1 MGRLPCYNIV
11 KMKAVTEYTLYAKRY
26 LIGYLLVLAL
36 FIGILSIAAFYV
48 PGALRQGEMQSALT
62 SGALS
67 MQSINPESV
76 VNLPYYIL
84 QRLSF
89 LTLGVTPF
97 SIKLP
102 SIILGALTAIGIF
115 VLTRTWFRRNVA
127 VITTAIAISS
137 TQFLFLLQD
146 GTPAILFSFITV
158 WLLAACTFV
167 TRSQLFTTF
176 WKVVACVLMATALY
190 IPLGIY
196 VVLAIV
202 ITASLHPHIRYVI
215 RRVARVRFTIA
226 LLLGL
231 ISVAPLIYAIIIKP
245 SVALMLLGIPTEGLN
260 LPASLLTAGQD
271 LFGFFS
277 TSNSHQL
284 RPLYPLA
291 TTLLI
296 LIGIYKLLTVKYTAR
311 SYTVLILGACL
322 TLLVAINPTHATALY
337 PIAVLMIAMGIATLI
352 VNWYKLFP
360 RNPYA
365 RVAGLVPITVL
376 VVGLVFSGLMR
387 YMNNYTYNPNILS
400 HYTTDLR
407 LLDNT
412 LAREAETKK
421 LQLVTAPSELPF
433 YGLVAHY
440 DSRFSANTT
449 ADPAATTIIF
459 TKRAHKAE
467 PVPALPLSTIV
478 TSQKSSDADR
488 FYVYKNTAK

>member
-1 MGRLPCYNIV
+1 
-11 KMKAVTEYTLYAKRY
+11 MKSQVTDYVLYRWRY
-26 LIGYLLVLAL
+26 VIGYVLVLAL
-36 FIGILSIAAFYV
+36 FAGILSIAAFYV
-48 PGALRQGEMQSALT
+48 PDALRQGEMDSALT

-67 MQSINPESV
+67 MKSIEPESV
-76 VNLPYYIL
+76 VNLPYYLL

-89 LTLGVTPF
+89 MALGVTTF

-102 SIILGALTAIGIF
+102 SIVLGALTAIGIF
-115 VLTRTWFRRNVA
+115 VVTRSWFRRNTA

-146 GTPAILFSFITV
+146 GTPAIMFSFITI

-167 TRSQLFTTF
+167 TRSHYFTTL
-176 WKVVACVLMATALY
+176 WKVVACVLLAAALY

-196 VVLAIV
+196 LVLAVI

-215 RRVARVRFTIA
+215 RRVPRVRFTIA
-226 LLLGL
+226 ILLGL

-245 SVALMLLGIPTEGLN
+245 TVALMLLGLLTDGLD
-260 LPASLLTAGQD
+260 LPASLLAAGQD

-277 TSNSHQL
+277 NSNSHLL
-284 RPLYPLA
+284 RPLYGVA
-291 TTLLI
+291 TTLL
-296 LIGIYKLLTVKYTAR
+296 LLVGLYKLLTVKYTAR
-311 SYTVLILGACL
+311 SYTVLILGVCL
-322 TLLVAINPTHATALY
+322 TILAALNPAHVTALY
-337 PIAVLMIAMGIATLI
+337 PVAVIMIAMAVATLI

-400 HYTTDLR
+400 HYTTDLK
-407 LLDNT
+407 LLDAT
-412 LAREAETKK
+412 LANQADATGI
-421 LQLVTAPSELPF
+421 QLVASASEAPF

-440 DSRFSANTT
+440 DTRFSVGT
-449 ADPAATTIIF
+449 AVDEKAATVIVSRQAQQNTSVS
-459 TKRAHKAE
+459 K
-467 PVPALPLSTIV
+467 LSLTTIV
-478 TSQKSSDADR
+478 TSQKSSEADR
-488 FYVYKNTAK
+488 FYIYEK

>member
-1 MGRLPCYNIV
+1 MVQYLQ
-11 KMKAVTEYTLYAKRY
+11 MKAVTEYTLYAKRY
-26 LIGYLLVLAL
+26 LLGYLVISAL
-36 FIGILSIAAFYV
+36 FVGILSIAAFYV

-89 LTLGVTPF
+89 MGFGVTTL

-102 SIILGALTAIGIF
+102 SIILGVLTAIGIF
-115 VLTRTWFRRNVA
+115 ALVRTWFRRNVA
-127 VITTAIAISS
+127 VIVTTIAITS

-146 GTPAILFSFITV
+146 GTPNILFSFVAV
-158 WLLAACTFV
+158 WLLAASTFV
-167 TRSQLFTTF
+167 TRNHLFTTF

-196 VVLAIV
+196 VVLALV

-215 RRVARVRFTIA
+215 RRVARVRLIIA
-226 LLLGL
+226 ILLGL
-231 ISVAPLIYAIIIKP
+231 VSVSPLIYAVILKP
-245 SVALMLLGIPTEGLN
+245 SVALMLLGIPTTGLD
-260 LPASLLTAGQD
+260 LPASIITAGQD

-277 TSNSHQL
+277 TSNSYQL
-284 RPLYPLA
+284 RPLYPLGL
-291 TTLLI
+291 TLLSV
-296 LIGIYKLLTVKYTAR
+296 IGLYKLLTVKYTAR

-322 TLLVAINPTHATALY
+322 TILVAINPAHVTALY

-365 RVAGLVPITVL
+365 RVAGLVPIAIF
-376 VVGLVFSGLMR
+376 VVGLLFSGIMR
-387 YMNNYTYNPNILS
+387 YMNNYTYNPNILRYYS
-400 HYTTDLR
+400 TDLK

-412 LAREAETKK
+412 IAKEKGAGKI
-421 LQLVTAPSELPF
+421 QLVTTTNELPF

-440 DSRFSANTT
+440 DARFSVGLQPNPEASTVLLT
-449 ADPAATTIIF
+449 
-459 TKRAHKAE
+459 RKAKE
-467 PVPALPLSTIV
+467 NAQPNLTLNTIV
-478 TSQKSSDADR
+478 TNQKATNSDR
-488 FYVYKNTAK
+488 FYIYKTTVK

>member
-1 MGRLPCYNIV
+1 
-11 KMKAVTEYTLYAKRY
+11 MKAVTEYTLYAKRY

-36 FIGILSIAAFYV
+36 FVGILSIAAFYV
-48 PGALRQGEMQSALT
+48 PGALRHGEMDSALT

-76 VNLPYYIL
+76 VNLPYYLL

-89 LTLGVTPF
+89 MTLGVTPF

-146 GTPAILFSFITV
+146 GTAAIIFSFITV

-167 TRSQLFTTF
+167 TRSHLFTTF

-196 VVLAIV
+196 LVLAIV

-215 RRVARVRFTIA
+215 RRVARVRLTIA
-226 LLLGL
+226 ILLGL

-260 LPASLLTAGQD
+260 LPASLLQAGQD

-277 TSNSHQL
+277 TSNSYQL
-284 RPLYPLA
+284 RPLYPLG

-322 TLLVAINPTHATALY
+322 TILVAINPTHATALY

-400 HYTTDLR
+400 HYTTDLK
-407 LLDNT
+407 LLDRSLT
-412 LAREAETKK
+412 HEAGAKK
-421 LQLVTAPSELPF
+421 IQLVASARELPF

-440 DSRFSANTT
+440 DTRFSVSTDI
-449 ADPAATTIIF
+449 DPAATTVVVSREAQHGI
-459 TKRAHKAE
+459 RAPE
-467 PVPALPLSTIV
+467 LPLATIV
-478 TSQKSSDADR
+478 TSKKSSDSDR
-488 FYVYKNTAK
+488 FYIYKTAVK

>member
-1 MGRLPCYNIV
+1 MGRLPCYNVV

-67 MQSINPESV
+67 MQSITPESV

-89 LTLGVTPF
+89 MAFGVTPLT
-97 SIKLP
+97 IKLP

-115 VLTRTWFRRNVA
+115 VLTRIWFRRNVA
-127 VITTAIAISS
+127 VITTAVAIAS

-146 GTPAILFSFITV
+146 GTPAIVFSFVTV
-158 WLLAACTFV
+158 WLLAASTLV
-167 TRSQLFTTF
+167 TRSKLFTTF
-176 WKVVACVLMATALY
+176 WKVVACVLMATAMY
-190 IPLGIY
+190 VPLGIY
-196 VVLAIV
+196 VVLAII

-215 RRVARVRFTIA
+215 RRVPRVRFTIA
-226 LLLGL
+226 ILLGL
-231 ISVAPLIYAIIIKP
+231 TSIAPLIYAIIIKP
-245 SVALMLLGIPTEGLN
+245 SVALLLLGIPTDGIN
-260 LPASLLTAGQD
+260 LPASLMTAGQD

-277 TSNSHQL
+277 TSNSHLL

-296 LIGIYKLLTVKYTAR
+296 IIGLYKLLTVKYTAR

-322 TLLVAINPTHATALY
+322 TVLVAINPHHVTAFY

-365 RVAGLVPITVL
+365 RVAGLVPITIF

-387 YMNNYTYNPNILS
+387 YMNNYTYNPNILGAYS
-400 HYTTDLR
+400 TDLKLLDRTLSRTTD
-407 LLDNT
+407 
-412 LAREAETKK
+412 TKK
-421 LQLVTAPSELPF
+421 LQLVTAPDELPF

-440 DSRFSANTT
+440 DSRFSASTSP
-449 ADPAATTIIF
+449 DPQATTLVV
-459 TKRAHKAE
+459 TKKSQQSGIRPE
-467 PVPALPLSTIV
+467 IPLADIV
-478 TSQKSSDADR
+478 TSKKTNDSDR
-488 FYVYKNTAK
+488 FYIYKTTSK